1 MELAQPEPS
10 EKEFEQPNENQI
22 IQNNAPVH
30 DIEMEQF
37 QVQPIEKEVL
47 TEQKIEIIL
56 QFMYDLRSDP
66 QAAVFDIPVN
76 WRALELPDYP

>member
-37 QVQPIEKEVL
+37 
-47 TEQKIEIIL
+47 
-56 QFMYDLRSDP
+56 
-66 QAAVFDIPVN
+66 
-76 WRALELPDYP
+76 